1 MFKYIVKE
9 IDIPSDL
16 EDYFDNDDIM
26 LYSCGDKFDL
36 AMIERG
42 FFECGI
48 VRRSHRVITDFFKSL
63 TIEEIKNSL
72 LGLND
77 IGMPIEKV
85 KTKYEELMVENNN
98 SEIDMILNLLR
109 EKKDFR
115 EKNPDEVID
124 YQRGLRNSL
133 SELILEIEKLKEDKE
148 IYLKS

>member
-1 MFKYIVKE
+1 MFKYILKKS
-9 IDIPSDL
+9 DIPNDL

-26 LYSCGDKFDL
+26 FYDCNNSFDL
-36 AMIERG
+36 AMLERG

-48 VRRSHRVITDFFKSL
+48 IRRSHRIITDKFKSF
-63 TIEEIKNSL
+63 TIKEIIDSL